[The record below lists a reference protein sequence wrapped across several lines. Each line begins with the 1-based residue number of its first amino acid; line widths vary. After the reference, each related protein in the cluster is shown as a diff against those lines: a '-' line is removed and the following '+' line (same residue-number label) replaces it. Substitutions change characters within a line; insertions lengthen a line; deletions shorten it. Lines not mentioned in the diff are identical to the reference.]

1 MLKSLATVTEVQ
13 EIIRTNSILVE
24 VDGSIR
30 RITLDKFIDAINSG
44 ETELPRS
51 VAWGI
56 PIKQAV
62 LICGLSSNPNVAD
75 ILSRTMAMLPSSL
88 RHIQASMLMALLSMN
103 PLAISCSMHQGSII
117 G

>member
-44 ETELPRS
+44 ETELLRS

-62 LICGLSSNPNVAD
+62 QSS
-75 ILSRTMAMLPSSL
+75 SSWGRVGNL
-88 RHIQASMLMALLSMN
+88 DMW
-103 PLAISCSMHQGSII
+103 AISCQEQWPCCQAL
-117 G
+117 